1 MTPIDLFK
9 AGVAFG
15 ASIYVYVKKNT
26 EYLMDEFYSL
36 YEYLNICESIDNFT
50 LSITQ
55 AMVILENEREL
66 EIIKKIDIEFVD
78 EETLQDLI
86 TLRIGLR
93 HEHDIQLHY
102 CLKSTQRTI

>member
-1 MTPIDLFK
+1 MKIIKILDDFQEIH
-9 AGVAFG
+9 GNYHEIF
-15 ASIYVYVKKNT
+15 I

-36 YEYLNICESIDNFT
+36 YEYLSNGESIDNFT
-50 LSITQ
+50 LSNTQ

-78 EETLQDLI
+78 EENLQDLI

-102 CLKSTQRTI
+102 CLRSTQRTI